1 MFYHTGFSDYF
12 IFLESNCPECG
23 APLNNYTL
31 FFTEKDEIRSASHE
45 IKTDLKIIIN
55 YQKNEYKKIWKDAY
69 KDLKETMTRFWREKD
84 EERN

>member
-1 MFYHTGFSDYF
+1 MQ
-12 IFLESNCPECG
+12 L
-23 APLNNYTL
+23 
-31 FFTEKDEIRSASHE
+31 TEKDEITSAPPQ